1 VLYFGQSRAVA
12 YLRPHLSVRN
22 RILLIVVLRRPDAR
36 GLRGEAG
43 LSPALSRNCEDSTQY
58 PDISTEG
65 PYLITDYCSSQV
77 TRHDRALRTFAERG
91 WVPACGPQTTSCRKA
106 RGLLFLPKPWPKG
119 WGLFPELPMQR
130 ILNAAIL
137 AIASLIGLV
146 SFLYPFLVPQQGEGF
161 GVSAHAQDALLI
173 FVVLVVLCLGA
184 AVSSLSAGMMN
195 AKLIAVL
202 GVLTAA
208 NAVLRGVPG
217 PAGFTLVFLL
227 PILCGYVY
235 GPTFGFLLG
244 VFSLAV
250 SAFLGF
256 GVGPWLPYQ
265 MFAAG
270 WVGLLS
276 GWLPRLN
283 PFPAAE
289 AFMLALWGL
298 ILGFAFGVLMNV
310 YFWPYVFAPGQS
322 EMYWQPGLTL
332 IETLQRYTVFYVLT
346 SLWWD
351 LARAVGNF
359 VLLLIF
365 AAPVVRLL
373 RRFQQRFSFQVQAQ

>member
-1 VLYFGQSRAVA
+1 
-12 YLRPHLSVRN
+12 
-22 RILLIVVLRRPDAR
+22 
-36 GLRGEAG
+36 
-43 LSPALSRNCEDSTQY
+43 
-58 PDISTEG
+58 
-65 PYLITDYCSSQV
+65 
-77 TRHDRALRTFAERG
+77 
-91 WVPACGPQTTSCRKA
+91 
-106 RGLLFLPKPWPKG
+106 
-119 WGLFPELPMQR
+119 MQR
-130 ILNAAIL
+130 ILNGAVL
-137 AIASLIGLV
+137 AIASVIGLA
-146 SFLYPFLVPQQGEGF
+146 SFLYPFFVPLQSEGF
-161 GVSAHAQDALLI
+161 AVSAHSQDALLV

-184 AVSSLSAGMMN
+184 VVSSLSAGMMN

-208 NAVLRGVPG
+208 NAVLRGIPG

-276 GWLPRLN
+276 GWLPRLDRH
-283 PFPAAE
+283 PAVE
-289 AFMLALWGL
+289 AFLLAFWGL
-298 ILGFAFGVLMNV
+298 VLGFVFGVLMNV
-310 YFWPYVFAPGQS
+310 YFWPYVFSPTQS
-322 EMYWQPGLTL
+322 EMYWQPGLSL
-332 IETLQRYTVFYVLT
+332 AESLQRYALFYVVT

-359 VLLLIF
+359 ILLLLF

-373 RRFQQRFSFQVQAQ
+373 RRFQDRFFFEVKAL

>member
-1 VLYFGQSRAVA
+1 
-12 YLRPHLSVRN
+12 
-22 RILLIVVLRRPDAR
+22 
-36 GLRGEAG
+36 
-43 LSPALSRNCEDSTQY
+43 
-58 PDISTEG
+58 
-65 PYLITDYCSSQV
+65 
-77 TRHDRALRTFAERG
+77 
-91 WVPACGPQTTSCRKA
+91 
-106 RGLLFLPKPWPKG
+106 
-119 WGLFPELPMQR
+119 
-130 ILNAAIL
+130 
-137 AIASLIGLV
+137 
-146 SFLYPFLVPQQGEGF
+146 
-161 GVSAHAQDALLI
+161 
-173 FVVLVVLCLGA
+173 LGN
-184 AVSSLSAGMMN
+184 LSAGMMN

-202 GVLTAA
+202 GILTAA

-265 MFAAG
+265 MLSAG

-276 GWLPRLN
+276 GWLPRLAGN
-283 PFPAAE
+283 SRAE
-289 AFMLALWGL
+289 AIMLAAWGL
-298 ILGFAFGVLMNV
+298 VLGFSFGLLMNI

-322 EMYWQPGLTL
+322 EMYWQPGLSIVQTL
-332 IETLQRYTVFYVLT
+332 RRYALFYAVT

-365 AAPVVRLL
+365 AAPVLRLL
-373 RRFQQRFSFQVQAQ
+373 RRFQQRFFFEVQSL